1 MTVTVPSQPAP
12 VFVVAAPR
20 SGGQRLARWL
30 SGPKRPINHWL
41 GIIDAARA
49 ARGLPMLDKSD
60 MWTRDDALVWSPWLQ
75 PVLDQQSP
83 GVAPTVDAFEF
94 APATML
100 RVAALAHWLP
110 KARFVFLYR
119 DVRETLA
126 LMLDS
131 WMASR
136 HPHASGVQLPSA
148 QRWNFPLPPG
158 WSTQCNKPLIEIVAW
173 QWAMMMR
180 VGLDMLADLEPE
192 RWCVTSYDRLLQD
205 PFCEMRGIAQ
215 FLDCAPCPQESAG
228 RRFLPAGRTSPD
240 AALWRAHAD
249 LLKVAAPIVALQ
261 ADRAVRLFATSPQTR
276 VAAMCG
282 E

>member
-1 MTVTVPSQPAP
+1 MPTQPTP

-30 SGPKRPINHWL
+30 SGPKRPVNRWL
-41 GIIDAARA
+41 GVIDAARA

-60 MWTRDDALVWSPWLQ
+60 MWTREDALAWSPWLRL
-75 PVLDQQSP
+75 VLDQQASE
-83 GVAPTVDAFEF
+83 VAPASSAFEY
-94 APATML
+94 APTAML
-100 RVAALAHWLP
+100 RVAALAHWFP
-110 KARFVFLYR
+110 QARFVFLYR

-136 HPHASGVQLPSA
+136 HPHASGVQLPSG

-158 WSTQCNKPLIEIVAW
+158 WSAQCDKPLIEIVAW

-180 VGLDMLADLEPE
+180 VGMDMLADLEPE

-205 PFCEMRGIAQ
+205 PFGESRGIAQ
-215 FLDCAPCPQESAG
+215 FLDRAPYPQESAG
-228 RRFLPAGRTSPD
+228 RRFLPAGRTSPE
-240 AALWRAHAD
+240 AALWLAHAD
-249 LLKVAAPIVALQ
+249 QLKVAAPIVALQ

-276 VAAMCG
+276 VVAMRG